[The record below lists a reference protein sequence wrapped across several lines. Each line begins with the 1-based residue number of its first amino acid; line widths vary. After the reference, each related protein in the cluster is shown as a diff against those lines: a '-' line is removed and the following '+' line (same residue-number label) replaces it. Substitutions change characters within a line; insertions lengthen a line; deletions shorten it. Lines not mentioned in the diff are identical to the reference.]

1 MFVLRIRRLLAAVV
15 ALATSSLLL
24 VAAPAAAGPITR
36 GWPVLFPAELDL
48 PNGFQ
53 PEGIAIAGTTAYF
66 GSRLDGDI
74 YAASLITGKGRVIS
88 QGPGTSSVGLKVD
101 RHRRLFVSGGAAGNA
116 RVVDARS
123 GDLLASYQFAEGVPP
138 TTPSFVNDVVLTGR
152 TAWFTD
158 SQRPVLYGVPLG
170 RHGRLPAA
178 KSFITLQLTGD
189 YEQVA
194 GFNLN
199 GISETP
205 DGRALVV
212 VQSAT
217 GLLFRVDPRT
227 GLATKVDLGGAT
239 VANGDG
245 LLLLGRTLYVVQN
258 RDNQVAVV
266 KLNRSGTR
274 GTVQK
279 ELSSTSFDVPTTV
292 AAFGP
297 WLYLPN
303 ARFTTP
309 ATPDTTYW
317 VTRDSPLKF
326 CRGRLIDPKQQL
338 GIHAVAESNVTL
350 IAGLEV
356 APEGDSRTSRGRCRR
371 LRSADSGPPE
381 HERLRHA
388 ALPFAHLLLGHR
400 AGSAPSTPIRSW
412 RRSPGRS
419 SVLSCTGRPARTW
432 SPEPAARACSH
443 PPITPTRSRPFRVS
457 IGSSGHSNTAERR
470 RSE

>member
-1 MFVLRIRRLLAAVV
+1 MLVLRIRRLLAAVV

-123 GDLLASYQFAEGVPP
+123 GDVLASYQFADGVSPS
-138 TTPSFVNDVVLTGR
+138 TPSFVNDVVLTGR

-158 SQRPVLYGVPLG
+158 SQRPVLYGLPLG
-170 RHGRLPAA
+170 RHGRLPRA
-178 KSFITLQLTGD
+178 KGFITLQLTGD
-189 YEQVA
+189 YVHGE

-199 GISETP
+199 GITETP
-205 DGRALVV
+205 DGKALLV
-212 VQSAT
+212 VQSST
-217 GLLFRVDPRT
+217 GFLFRVDPRT
-227 GLATKVDLGGAT
+227 GVTTRLDVGGASL
-239 VANGDG
+239 VNGDG

-258 RDNQVAVV
+258 RLNVVAVV
-266 KLNRSGTR
+266 KLNRR
-274 GTVQK
+274 GTEGTAQRA
-279 ELSSTSFDVPTTV
+279 LTSTKFDVPTTV

-309 ATPDTTYW
+309 ATPDTTYT
-317 VTRDSPLKF
+317 VTR
-326 CRGRLIDPKQQL
+326 
-338 GIHAVAESNVTL
+338 V
-350 IAGLEV
+350 
-356 APEGDSRTSRGRCRR
+356 RR
-371 LRSADSGPPE
+371 
-381 HERLRHA
+381 
-388 ALPFAHLLLGHR
+388 
-400 AGSAPSTPIRSW
+400 
-412 RRSPGRS
+412 
-419 SVLSCTGRPARTW
+419 
-432 SPEPAARACSH
+432 
-443 PPITPTRSRPFRVS
+443 
-457 IGSSGHSNTAERR
+457 
-470 RSE
+470 